1 MAELKSFRVF
11 GDEGPI
17 GTLRASARFLDNR
30 TEKQVTLDDGS
41 VLQVPSADLEVQPDG
56 SFYLRRLL
64 TSQDEQPVP
73 QAARQESA
81 APPPP
86 EPEEPAPP
94 TPKQAARPNL
104 PAFFSEGYT
113 IERVPIGRIVPSTP
127 EQRQEGDTLVL
138 PVVEE
143 ILVSEKKILLQE
155 EIRITRRR
163 QAVTEIRQVTSSDLP
178 SS

>member
-11 GDEGPI
+11 GDDGPI

-30 TEKQVTLDDGS
+30 TEKQVTLDDGNTI
-41 VLQVPSADLEVQPDG
+41 QVPSADLEVQPDG
-56 SFYLRRLL
+56 SFYLRRRL
-64 TSQDEQPVP
+64 TFPASQP
-73 QAARQESA
+73 A
-81 APPPP
+81 APEQQLPPP
-86 EPEEPAPP
+86 DAEPEEPLPQVV
-94 TPKQAARPNL
+94 KPNIL
-104 PAFFSEGYT
+104 GSFFSEDYT
-113 IERVPIGRIVPSTP
+113 IERVSIGRIVQSTP

-163 QAVTEIRQVTSSDLP
+163 KAVTEIRQVTSSDLP